1 MVRSTLVS
9 CCLILIFMPFTHVR
23 CDEKAEQQDA
33 LLKPM
38 EPYGGYVR
46 RLDNGKQIWLAHA
59 PGTYSKPVN
68 RDHVFS
74 NLPEFLKGKGY
85 ILSPFEYSE
94 ALVEEEGYV
103 YVITPTPVEAHMG
116 RGRYSSKSVAGR
128 VIPYFRN
135 LPAQGFELME
145 NIPEFKI
152 SETVEETVAV
162 YRKYAKKGDTIRYGK
177 HSWGVTMGRLPSGYD
192 EKKEGEPK
200 TVQLVKTPST
210 IYFHPGEEYAYS
222 SRTYQAIPGI
232 EVTPKGRLWASWVA
246 DNTGDY
252 TEGPR
257 NFLVIVT
264 SDDGGKTWSD
274 PPKLAIQHPD
284 WPVASIDA
292 VPWKDLSGR
301 MWLFWTQCDVLMDRH
316 DSWAMST
323 ENPDAEN
330 PSWSSPMPVGRG
342 TLLNKPTVL
351 STGEWL
357 IPSSP
362 RGNPVDV
369 YISKDRGKTV
379 SHFSEA
385 TIPNAGWNEHM
396 IIERKDGSLW
406 MLVRSWAPRS
416 GISQA
421 FSYDRGKT
429 WSQGELYR
437 PGPSTRFHI
446 RRLRSG
452 RILLIYH
459 PLDPETA
466 SRRNKMTA
474 YLSEDEGKTWPY
486 ELLLYEG
493 NCSYPDATES
503 DDGVIYV
510 IHDAD
515 GRMNRMNISFSS
527 FTEEDIMAGK
537 LVNKNSR
544 LGVIISGRDRG
555 NVKK

>member
-1 MVRSTLVS
+1 MAKSTLFFF
-9 CCLILIFMPFTHVR
+9 CLILLFMPFSHVR
-23 CDEKAEQQDA
+23 CADAVKQQDA
-33 LLKPM
+33 LLKPT
-38 EPYGGYVR
+38 EPYGGDIR
-46 RLDNGKQIWLAHA
+46 RLDNGKQIWLEHA
-59 PGTYSKPVN
+59 SETYDRPVK

-74 NLPEFLKGKGY
+74 NLPELLKGKGY

-116 RGRYSSKSVAGR
+116 SGRYSSKSAAGS
-128 VIPYFRN
+128 VVPYFRN

-145 NIPEFKI
+145 DIPEFKI

-177 HSWGVTMGRLPSGYD
+177 HSWGVTIGRLPSGYD
-192 EKKEGEPK
+192 ENKEAEPK

-210 IYFHPGEEYAYS
+210 IYFQPGQEYAYS

-232 EVTPKGRLWASWVA
+232 EVTPKGRLWATWVA

-264 SDDGGKTWSD
+264 SGDGGKTWSD
-274 PPKLAIQHPD
+274 PPQLAIQHPA

-292 VPWKDLSGR
+292 VPWKDPSGR
-301 MWLFWTQCDVLMDRH
+301 MWLFWTQCDVLMGKH

-323 ENPDAEN
+323 ENPDAEK
-330 PSWSSPMPVGRG
+330 PSWSKPMGVGRG

-357 IPSSP
+357 LPSSP

-369 YISKDRGKTV
+369 YISKDKGKTV

-385 TIPNAGWNEHM
+385 TVPNAGWNEHM

-416 GISQA
+416 GISQT
-421 FSYDRGKT
+421 SSLDRGKT
-429 WSQGELYR
+429 WSQGELFR

-446 RRLRSG
+446 RRLKSG
-452 RILLIYH
+452 RLLLIYH
-459 PLDPETA
+459 PLDPETPG
-466 SRRNKMTA
+466 RRNKMTA

-486 ELLLYEG
+486 ELLLYGG

-515 GRMNRMNISFSS
+515 GRKNRMNIAFSS
-527 FTEEDIMAGK
+527 FTEEDIMA
-537 LVNKNSR
+537 
-544 LGVIISGRDRG
+544 
-555 NVKK
+555 